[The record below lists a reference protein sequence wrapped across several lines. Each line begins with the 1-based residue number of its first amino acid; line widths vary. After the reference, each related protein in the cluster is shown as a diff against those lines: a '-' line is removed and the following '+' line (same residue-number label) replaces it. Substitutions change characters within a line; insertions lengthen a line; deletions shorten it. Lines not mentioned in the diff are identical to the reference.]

1 MIDGFIQPICECPD
15 DILRK
20 VEIAIMKETGMVNT
34 RANESTV
41 DRFLDKLNEYVNK
54 AEESRINHIQS
65 NKRNTIPQQQRVA
78 SFA

>member
-1 MIDGFIQPICECPD
+1 MIIQPICECPE

-20 VEIAIMKETGMVNT
+20 VEIAIMKETGMVNS

-54 AEESRINHIQS
+54 AEESRLNHIRS
-65 NKRNTIPQQQRVA
+65 NNYNSVSQRVA
-78 SFA
+78 SLA

>member
-1 MIDGFIQPICECPD
+1 MIDGFIQPICECPE

-20 VEIAIMKETGMVNT
+20 VEIAIMKETGMVNS

-54 AEESRINHIQS
+54 AEESRLNHIRS
-65 NKRNTIPQQQRVA
+65 NNYNSVSQRVA
-78 SFA
+78 SLA